1 MASSGPAGMTSVPGP
16 SNAPYA
22 MMDVTQGPSPM
33 PAAAGTV
40 ENYLIWHGAGKQML
54 SDTEG
59 LVGTIEGR
67 ELEAL
72 RAQAIQAH
80 DQGRV
85 Q

>member
-1 MASSGPAGMTSVPGP
+1 
-16 SNAPYA
+16 
-22 MMDVTQGPSPM
+22 M
-33 PAAAGTV
+33 PATAGTV
-40 ENYLIWHGAGKQML
+40 ESYLIWHGAGKQML

-67 ELEAL
+67 ELEVL
-72 RAQAIQAH
+72 RSQAIQAH